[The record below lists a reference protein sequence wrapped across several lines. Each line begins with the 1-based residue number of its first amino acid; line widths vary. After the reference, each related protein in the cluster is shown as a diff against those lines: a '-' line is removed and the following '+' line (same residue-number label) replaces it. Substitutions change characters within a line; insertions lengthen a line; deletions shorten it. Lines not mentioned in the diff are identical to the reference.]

1 MGIIDESM
9 AMAMAVAIMMAIEP
23 KDISEGADFEVKNRM
38 IKTISMEMM
47 MVMMTME
54 ATNIPV
60 EGADKKGASHVGEK
74 PQVGQRLIAHD
85 AEEGSDEQHLV
96 DDDRDEDD
104 EVDRDED
111 DEDDRDEEVEEI
123 DLKP

>member
-1 MGIIDESM
+1 
-9 AMAMAVAIMMAIEP
+9 
-23 KDISEGADFEVKNRM
+23 
-38 IKTISMEMM
+38 MM

-74 PQVGQRLIAHD
+74 SQVGQRLIAHD

-96 DDDRDEDD
+96 DDDLDEDG
-104 EVDRDED
+104 
-111 DEDDRDEEVEEI
+111 EDDRDGDDENDDDEGVEGI

>member
-1 MGIIDESM
+1 
-9 AMAMAVAIMMAIEP
+9 MMAIEP

-60 EGADKKGASHVGEK
+60 EGADKKGASNVGEK
-74 PQVGQRLIAHD
+74 SKVGQRLVAHD
-85 AEEGSDEQHLV
+85 AEEGTDEQHLV

-104 EVDRDED
+104 DDDRDGD
-111 DEDDRDEEVEEI
+111 DKNDDDEEVEEI

>member
-1 MGIIDESM
+1 
-9 AMAMAVAIMMAIEP
+9 MAIEP

-54 ATNIPV
+54 ATNVPV
-60 EGADKKGASHVGEK
+60 EGADNKGASHVGEK
-74 PQVGQRLIAHD
+74 SQVGQRLIAHD
-85 AEEGSDEQHLV
+85 AEEGSDQQHLV
-96 DDDRDEDD
+96 DDDRDEDGD
-104 EVDRDED
+104 DDRDED
-111 DEDDRDEEVEEI
+111 DEDDRDENGDDDRDEEVEVI

>member
-1 MGIIDESM
+1 
-9 AMAMAVAIMMAIEP
+9 
-23 KDISEGADFEVKNRM
+23 
-38 IKTISMEMM
+38 MM

-74 PQVGQRLIAHD
+74 SQVGQRLIAHD
-85 AEEGSDEQHLV
+85 AEERSDEQHLV
-96 DDDRDEDD
+96 DDDRDEDGD
-104 EVDRDED
+104 DDRDENGD
-111 DEDDRDEEVEEI
+111 DDRDEEVEVI

>member
-1 MGIIDESM
+1 
-9 AMAMAVAIMMAIEP
+9 
-23 KDISEGADFEVKNRM
+23 M

-74 PQVGQRLIAHD
+74 SQVGQRLVAHD
-85 AEEGSDEQHLV
+85 AEERPDEQHLV
-96 DDDRDEDD
+96 DDDRDKYGDD
-104 EVDRDED
+104 DRDED
-111 DEDDRDEEVEEI
+111 DEDGRDE
-123 DLKP
+123 

>member
-1 MGIIDESM
+1 
-9 AMAMAVAIMMAIEP
+9 MMAIEP
-23 KDISEGADFEVKNRM
+23 KDISEGADFEVKNGM

-60 EGADKKGASHVGEK
+60 EGADKKGASNMGEK
-74 PQVGQRLIAHD
+74 SQVGQGFVAHD
-85 AEEGSDEQHLV
+85 AEEGPDEQHLV

-104 EVDRDED
+104 E
-111 DEDDRDEEVEEI
+111 DDRYKDGQNDDDEEVEEI
-123 DLKP
+123 YLKP